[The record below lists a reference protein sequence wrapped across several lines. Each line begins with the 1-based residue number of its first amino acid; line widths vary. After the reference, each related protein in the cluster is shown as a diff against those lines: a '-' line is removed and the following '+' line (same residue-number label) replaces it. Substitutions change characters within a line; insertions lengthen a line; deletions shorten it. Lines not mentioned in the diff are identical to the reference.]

1 MCNWYTVSKRK
12 ITTTMSAS
20 MSASGKYS
28 EVEVDVQDD
37 VKEETLRKR
46 KTQTQTQTQDELD
59 YDEERECE
67 ILRNE
72 IERIRKIRENM
83 TPKPKN
89 EASRIDDGYNNSR
102 INACDVTGEE
112 FMIVCE
118 ELWIDFKK
126 WTEQHENLTNTAS
139 IFRRAVVRM
148 RFAILFVLVFAVLF
162 RWYVGAGKDACS
174 YGVGYGMLSFVCE
187 VLRYF
192 GEIVVI
198 VIMSF
203 IAACACLSP
212 FVIGACI
219 FKYDEAFPD
228 PEEKKNADA
237 DADAGHL
244 KKE

>member
-1 MCNWYTVSKRK
+1 
-12 ITTTMSAS
+12 MSAS
-20 MSASGKYS
+20 MSESGQYLGV
-28 EVEVDVQDD
+28 EVE
-37 VKEETLRKR
+37 EGMLRQR
-46 KTQTQTQTQDELD
+46 KTQTKTQRQRQDELD

-89 EASRIDDGYNNSR
+89 GAGHIDDNYNNSR
-102 INACDVTGEE
+102 VNSCDITGEE

-126 WTEQHENLTNTAS
+126 WTNQHENLTNSAS
-139 IFRRAVVRM
+139 TFRRAVVRM
-148 RFAILFVLVFAVLF
+148 RFAILFVLLFAVLF

-174 YGVGYGMLSFVCE
+174 YGVGYGIFSFVCE

-198 VIMSF
+198 VFMSF
-203 IAACACLSP
+203 IAAFAGLSP

-219 FKYDEAFPD
+219 FEYDELFFD
-228 PEEKKNADA
+228 QGEEEEEEEGADA
-237 DADAGHL
+237 GVDADAGHL

>member
-1 MCNWYTVSKRK
+1 MSKWYAVSKRK
-12 ITTTMSAS
+12 RITTMSES
-20 MSASGKYS
+20 MSESGQYF
-28 EVEVDVQDD
+28 E
-37 VKEETLRKR
+37 EETLRQR
-46 KTQTQTQTQDELD
+46 KTQRNTQTQTRDEHD
-59 YDEERECE
+59 YNEERECE

-83 TPKPKN
+83 TPRMPKPTKGGV
-89 EASRIDDGYNNSR
+89 DDGYNNSR
-102 INACDVTGEE
+102 VNSCDITGEE

-126 WTEQHENLTNTAS
+126 WTKHHENLTNSTS
-139 IFRRAVVRM
+139 TFRRAVVRM
-148 RFAILFVLVFAVLF
+148 RFAILFVLFFAVLF

-174 YGVGYGMLSFVCE
+174 YGVGYGVFSFVCE

-198 VIMSF
+198 VFMSF
-203 IAACACLSP
+203 IGACACLSP

-219 FKYDEAFPD
+219 FEYDELFFD
-228 PEEKKNADA
+228 LEEEEEGADAGVDA
-237 DADAGHL
+237 DADHL

>member
-1 MCNWYTVSKRK
+1 MCKWYAVSKRK
-12 ITTTMSAS
+12 RTATMSAS
-20 MSASGKYS
+20 MSASESWQYF
-28 EVEVDVQDD
+28 E
-37 VKEETLRKR
+37 EETLRQR
-46 KTQTQTQTQDELD
+46 KTQSKTQSKTQDELD

-83 TPKPKN
+83 TPRVPKG
-89 EASRIDDGYNNSR
+89 AGRIDDDGYNNSR

-112 FMIVCE
+112 FKIVCE

-126 WTEQHENLTNTAS
+126 WVEQYENLTNTSS
-139 IFRRAVVRM
+139 IFRRAVKRM

-174 YGVGYGMLSFVCE
+174 YGVGYGVFSFMCE

-198 VIMSF
+198 VFMSF
-203 IAACACLSP
+203 IGVCAGLSP

-219 FKYDEAFPD
+219 FEYDEAFPD
-228 PEEKKNADA
+228 PEEEAGA
-237 DADAGHL
+237 EAGQVGHL

>member
-1 MCNWYTVSKRK
+1 MSETGK
-12 ITTTMSAS
+12 ILNV
-20 MSASGKYS
+20 
-28 EVEVDVQDD
+28 EVEVEVQ
-37 VKEETLRKR
+37 EETLRQR
-46 KTQTQTQTQDELD
+46 KTQRNTQKQDELD

-83 TPKPKN
+83 TPRVPKTTKGGV
-89 EASRIDDGYNNSR
+89 DDGYNNSR
-102 INACDVTGEE
+102 INACDVNGEE

-126 WTEQHENLTNTAS
+126 WKEQYENLTNTAS
-139 IFRRAVVRM
+139 VFRRAVVRM

-174 YGVGYGMLSFVCE
+174 YGVGYGVFSFVCE

-198 VIMSF
+198 VFMSF
-203 IAACACLSP
+203 IGACAGLSP

-219 FKYDEAFPD
+219 LEYDEAFPD
-228 PEEKKNADA
+228 PEEKKEDVGADA
-237 DADAGHL
+237 DADADVDADAGHL

>member
-1 MCNWYTVSKRK
+1 MSESGQYFEEEMLRERK
-12 ITTTMSAS
+12 T
-20 MSASGKYS
+20 
-28 EVEVDVQDD
+28 Q
-37 VKEETLRKR
+37 R
-46 KTQTQTQTQDELD
+46 KTQTQIQDEHD

-83 TPKPKN
+83 TPKG
-89 EASRIDDGYNNSR
+89 ASRIDDDGYNNSR

-112 FMIVCE
+112 FKIVCE
-118 ELWIDFKK
+118 ELWVDFKK
-126 WTEQHENLTNTAS
+126 WKEQYDNLTNTAS
-139 IFRRAVVRM
+139 IFRRAVTRM

-174 YGVGYGMLSFVCE
+174 YGVGYGVFSFMCE

-198 VIMSF
+198 VFMSF
-203 IAACACLSP
+203 IGVCAGLSP

-219 FKYDEAFPD
+219 FEYDEAFPD
-228 PEEKKNADA
+228 PEKEAGAEAGQVGRD
-237 DADAGHL
+237 GHL

>member
-1 MCNWYTVSKRK
+1 
-12 ITTTMSAS
+12 MSASMAAS
-20 MSASGKYS
+20 MSASESGQYF
-28 EVEVDVQDD
+28 E
-37 VKEETLRKR
+37 EETLRQR
-46 KTQTQTQTQDELD
+46 KTQRKTQDELD

-83 TPKPKN
+83 MPRVLKTTKGGV
-89 EASRIDDGYNNSR
+89 DDGYNNSR

-112 FMIVCE
+112 FKIVCE

-139 IFRRAVVRM
+139 MFRRAVVRM

-174 YGVGYGMLSFVCE
+174 YGVGYGVFSLVCE

-198 VIMSF
+198 VFMSF
-203 IAACACLSP
+203 IGACACLSP

-219 FKYDEAFPD
+219 FEYDEAFPD
-228 PEEKKNADA
+228 PEEKKEDVGADA
-237 DADAGHL
+237 GEVGRVGHL

>member
-1 MCNWYTVSKRK
+1 
-12 ITTTMSAS
+12 MSAS
-20 MSASGKYS
+20 ESASESGQYF
-28 EVEVDVQDD
+28 E
-37 VKEETLRKR
+37 EETLRQR
-46 KTQTQTQTQDELD
+46 KTQRKTQDEHE

-83 TPKPKN
+83 TPRVPKG
-89 EASRIDDGYNNSR
+89 AKGADDDGYNNSR

-112 FMIVCE
+112 FKIVCE

-126 WTEQHENLTNTAS
+126 WTEQHENLTNTS
-139 IFRRAVVRM
+139 SMFRRAVVRM

-174 YGVGYGMLSFVCE
+174 YGVGYGVFSLVCE

-198 VIMSF
+198 VFMSF
-203 IAACACLSP
+203 IGACACLSP

-219 FKYDEAFPD
+219 FEYDEAFPD
-228 PEEKKNADA
+228 PEEKKEDAGADA
-237 DADAGHL
+237 GDVGRVGHL

>member
-1 MCNWYTVSKRK
+1 
-12 ITTTMSAS
+12 MSAS
-20 MSASGKYS
+20 VSMSESGQYF
-28 EVEVDVQDD
+28 E
-37 VKEETLRKR
+37 EETLRQR
-46 KTQTQTQTQDELD
+46 KTQRNTQTQTQDELD

-83 TPKPKN
+83 TPKPTKGGV
-89 EASRIDDGYNNSR
+89 DDGYNNSR
-102 INACDVTGEE
+102 INACDVNGEE

-126 WTEQHENLTNTAS
+126 WTEQYENLTNTAS
-139 IFRRAVVRM
+139 VFRRAVVRM

-174 YGVGYGMLSFVCE
+174 YGVGYGVFSFVCE

-198 VIMSF
+198 VFRSF
-203 IAACACLSP
+203 IGACACLSP

-219 FKYDEAFPD
+219 LEYDEAFPD
-228 PEEKKNADA
+228 PEEKKENVGADADA

>member
-1 MCNWYTVSKRK
+1 MS
-12 ITTTMSAS
+12 MSESAS
-20 MSASGKYS
+20 MSESGKYF
-28 EVEVDVQDD
+28 E
-37 VKEETLRKR
+37 EETLRQR
-46 KTQTQTQTQDELD
+46 KTQTQTQTQTQDELD

-83 TPKPKN
+83 TPKGAKG
-89 EASRIDDGYNNSR
+89 AKGADDDGYNNSR

-112 FMIVCE
+112 FKIVCE

-139 IFRRAVVRM
+139 MFRRAVVRM

-174 YGVGYGMLSFVCE
+174 YGVGYGVFSLVCE

-198 VIMSF
+198 VFMSF
-203 IAACACLSP
+203 IGVCAGLSP

-219 FKYDEAFPD
+219 FEYDEAFPD
-228 PEEKKNADA
+228 PEEEADA
-237 DADAGHL
+237 NEVGHL

>member
-1 MCNWYTVSKRK
+1 
-12 ITTTMSAS
+12 MSAS
-20 MSASGKYS
+20 MSASESWQYF
-28 EVEVDVQDD
+28 E
-37 VKEETLRKR
+37 EETLRQR
-46 KTQTQTQTQDELD
+46 KTQDELD

-83 TPKPKN
+83 TPRVPKG
-89 EASRIDDGYNNSR
+89 AGRIDDDGYNNSR

-112 FMIVCE
+112 FKIVCE

-126 WTEQHENLTNTAS
+126 WVEQYENLTNTSS
-139 IFRRAVVRM
+139 IFRRAVKRM

-174 YGVGYGMLSFVCE
+174 YGVGYGMFSFMCE

-198 VIMSF
+198 VFMSF
-203 IAACACLSP
+203 IGVCAGLSP

-219 FKYDEAFPD
+219 FEYDEAFPD
-228 PEEKKNADA
+228 PEEEAGADA
-237 DADAGHL
+237 GEVGHL

>member
-1 MCNWYTVSKRK
+1 
-12 ITTTMSAS
+12 MSAS
-20 MSASGKYS
+20 ASASASASCSNENSWQYLS
-28 EVEVDVQDD
+28 VEVE
-37 VKEETLRKR
+37 EETLRQR
-46 KTQTQTQTQDELD
+46 KTHVRTQDELE

-83 TPKPKN
+83 TPRVPKG
-89 EASRIDDGYNNSR
+89 ASRIDDDGYNNSR

-112 FMIVCE
+112 FKIVCE
-118 ELWIDFKK
+118 ELWVDFKK
-126 WTEQHENLTNTAS
+126 WVEQHENLTNTSS
-139 IFRRAVVRM
+139 IFRRAVTRM

-174 YGVGYGMLSFVCE
+174 YGVGYGVFSFMCE

-198 VIMSF
+198 VFMSF
-203 IAACACLSP
+203 IGVCAGLSP

-219 FKYDEAFPD
+219 FEYDEAFPD
-228 PEEKKNADA
+228 PEKEAGAEADQV
-237 DADAGHL
+237 GHL

>member
-1 MCNWYTVSKRK
+1 
-12 ITTTMSAS
+12 MSAS
-20 MSASGKYS
+20 MSATGKYL
-28 EVEVDVQDD
+28 EVEL
-37 VKEETLRKR
+37 KEGTLRQRKR
-46 KTQTQTQTQDELD
+46 QTQTQDELD

-83 TPKPKN
+83 TPRTVKPKN
-89 EASRIDDGYNNSR
+89 EAGRIDDGYNNSR

-126 WTEQHENLTNTAS
+126 WTNQHENLTNSAS
-139 IFRRAVVRM
+139 TFRRAVVRM
-148 RFAILFVLVFAVLF
+148 RFAILFVLFFAVLF

-174 YGVGYGMLSFVCE
+174 YGVGYGMFSFVCE

-219 FKYDEAFPD
+219 FEYDEAFPD

>member
-1 MCNWYTVSKRK
+1 
-12 ITTTMSAS
+12 
-20 MSASGKYS
+20 MSASGKYL
-28 EVEVDVQDD
+28 EVDVDVD
-37 VKEETLRKR
+37 VKEETLRQR
-46 KTQTQTQTQDELD
+46 KTQTQTQTKRQTQDELD

-83 TPKPKN
+83 TPRN
-89 EASRIDDGYNNSR
+89 VTGRIDDGYNNTR

-126 WTEQHENLTNTAS
+126 WTEHHKNITNSAYT
-139 IFRRAVVRM
+139 FRRAVVRM
-148 RFAILFVLVFAVLF
+148 RFAILFVLFFAVLF

-174 YGVGYGMLSFVCE
+174 YGVGYGMFSFVCE

-192 GEIVVI
+192 GEIIVI
-198 VIMSF
+198 VFMSF

-219 FKYDEAFPD
+219 FEYDEAFPD
-228 PEEKKNADA
+228 PEEDAGANADA
-237 DADAGHL
+237 DVGHL

>member
-1 MCNWYTVSKRK
+1 
-12 ITTTMSAS
+12 MSTS
-20 MSASGKYS
+20 ESNLKSGKYS
-28 EVEVDVQDD
+28 EVESE
-37 VKEETLRKR
+37 KGTLR
-46 KTQTQTQTQDELD
+46 QTQDELD

-67 ILRNE
+67 FLRNE

-83 TPKPKN
+83 TPKGAKG
-89 EASRIDDGYNNSR
+89 AKGADDDGYNNSR

-112 FMIVCE
+112 FKIVCE
-118 ELWIDFKK
+118 ELWMDFKK
-126 WTEQHENLTNTAS
+126 WTEHHENLTNTAS
-139 IFRRAVVRM
+139 MFRRAVMRK
-148 RFAILFVLVFAVLF
+148 RFAILFVLLSAVWF

-174 YGVGYGMLSFVCE
+174 YGFGYGVLSLVCE

-198 VIMSF
+198 VFMSF

-219 FKYDEAFPD
+219 FEYDEAFPD
-228 PEEKKNADA
+228 PEAEA

>member
-1 MCNWYTVSKRK
+1 MQYLKEKKNA
-12 ITTTMSAS
+12 MSS
-20 MSASGKYS
+20 S
-28 EVEVDVQDD
+28 EEYLNVE
-37 VKEETLRKR
+37 E
-46 KTQTQTQTQDELD
+46 KTHTQTQTQDELD

-83 TPKPKN
+83 TPKGPKTN
-89 EASRIDDGYNNSR
+89 NRKDGDNGYTNSR

-112 FMIVCE
+112 FKIVCE

-126 WTEQHENLTNTAS
+126 WMEQHENIKNTAS
-139 IFRRAVVRM
+139 VFRPAVMRM
-148 RFAILFVLVFAVLF
+148 RFAILFVLLFAVLF

-174 YGVGYGMLSFVCE
+174 YGIGYGLFSFICE

-198 VIMSF
+198 VF
-203 IAACACLSP
+203 ITLIGACACLSP

-219 FKYDEAFPD
+219 FEYDEAFPD
-228 PEEKKNADA
+228 PDEKKENVGEP
-237 DADAGHL
+237 GHQ

>member
-1 MCNWYTVSKRK
+1 
-12 ITTTMSAS
+12 
-20 MSASGKYS
+20 MSASGKYLNV
-28 EVEVDVQDD
+28 EVEVDVD

-46 KTQTQTQTQDELD
+46 KTQAQTKRQTQVELD

-83 TPKPKN
+83 TPRNVKSKN
-89 EASRIDDGYNNSR
+89 GEGRIDDGYNNSR

-126 WTEQHENLTNTAS
+126 WKEQHENLTNTAS

-148 RFAILFVLVFAVLF
+148 RFAILFVLLFAVLF

-198 VIMSF
+198 VVMSF
-203 IAACACLSP
+203 IAACAGLSP

-219 FKYDEAFPD
+219 FEYDEAFPD

-237 DADAGHL
+237 DADADAGHL

>member
-1 MCNWYTVSKRK
+1 
-12 ITTTMSAS
+12 MSAS
-20 MSASGKYS
+20 MSATGKYL
-28 EVEVDVQDD
+28 EVEV
-37 VKEETLRKR
+37 KEGTLRQRKR
-46 KTQTQTQTQDELD
+46 QTQTQDELD

-83 TPKPKN
+83 TPRNVKSKN
-89 EASRIDDGYNNSR
+89 GTSHVDDGYNNSR
-102 INACDVTGEE
+102 VNSCDITGEE

-126 WTEQHENLTNTAS
+126 WTNQHENLTNSAS
-139 IFRRAVVRM
+139 TFRRAVVRM
-148 RFAILFVLVFAVLF
+148 RFAILFVLLFAVLF

-192 GEIVVI
+192 GEIIVI
-198 VIMSF
+198 VFMSF
-203 IAACACLSP
+203 IAAFAGLSP

-219 FKYDEAFPD
+219 FEYDELFFD
-228 PEEKKNADA
+228 QGEEGADA
-237 DADAGHL
+237 DADAGVDADAEHL

>member
-1 MCNWYTVSKRK
+1 MVCSIEKKKR
-12 ITTTMSAS
+12 TTTMSAS
-20 MSASGKYS
+20 MTESGKYLN
-28 EVEVDVQDD
+28 VEVD

-46 KTQTQTQTQDELD
+46 KTQTQTHTQTQTQKQDELD

-89 EASRIDDGYNNSR
+89 EAGRIDDGYNNSR

-112 FMIVCE
+112 FKIVCE

-126 WTEQHENLTNTAS
+126 WTEQHENHTNTAS
-139 IFRRAVVRM
+139 AFRRTVVRM
-148 RFAILFVLVFAVLF
+148 RFAILFVLFFAVLF

-174 YGVGYGMLSFVCE
+174 YGIGYGMFSLVCE

-198 VIMSF
+198 VVMSF
-203 IAACACLSP
+203 IAACAGLSP

-219 FKYDEAFPD
+219 FEYDEAFPD
-228 PEEKKNADA
+228 PEAEADA
-237 DADAGHL
+237 DHL

>member
-1 MCNWYTVSKRK
+1 MS
-12 ITTTMSAS
+12 MSESAS
-20 MSASGKYS
+20 MSESGQYF
-28 EVEVDVQDD
+28 E
-37 VKEETLRKR
+37 EETLRQR
-46 KTQTQTQTQDELD
+46 KTQTQTQTQTQDELD

-83 TPKPKN
+83 TPRVPKPKG
-89 EASRIDDGYNNSR
+89 AGRIDDGYNNSR

-112 FMIVCE
+112 FKIVCE

-139 IFRRAVVRM
+139 MFRRAVVRM

-174 YGVGYGMLSFVCE
+174 YGVGYGVFSLVCE

-198 VIMSF
+198 VFMSF
-203 IAACACLSP
+203 IGVCAGLSP

-219 FKYDEAFPD
+219 FEYDEAFPD
-228 PEEKKNADA
+228 PEEEAEVGEV
-237 DADAGHL
+237 GHL

>member
-1 MCNWYTVSKRK
+1 
-12 ITTTMSAS
+12 MSAS
-20 MSASGKYS
+20 MSASGKYLN
-28 EVEVDVQDD
+28 VEVDVQDD

-46 KTQTQTQTQDELD
+46 NTHTQAQKQDELD

-89 EASRIDDGYNNSR
+89 EAGRIDDGYNNSR

-112 FMIVCE
+112 FKIVCE

-148 RFAILFVLVFAVLF
+148 RFAILFVLLFAVLF

-174 YGVGYGMLSFVCE
+174 YGVGYGMFSFVCE

-192 GEIVVI
+192 GEIIVI
-198 VIMSF
+198 VVMSF

-219 FKYDEAFPD
+219 FEYDEAFPD
-228 PEEKKNADA
+228 PEEKKDADADA

>member
-1 MCNWYTVSKRK
+1 MCVMVCSIEKKR
-12 ITTTMSAS
+12 TTTMSAS
-20 MSASGKYS
+20 MSESGKYLN
-28 EVEVDVQDD
+28 VEVD

-46 KTQTQTQTQDELD
+46 KTQTQDELD

-72 IERIRKIRENM
+72 IDRIRKIRENM
-83 TPKPKN
+83 TPRNVKPKN
-89 EASRIDDGYNNSR
+89 EAGRIDDGYNNSR

-112 FMIVCE
+112 FKIVCE

-139 IFRRAVVRM
+139 MFRRTVLRM
-148 RFAILFVLVFAVLF
+148 RFAILFVLFFAVLF

-174 YGVGYGMLSFVCE
+174 YGIGYGMFSLVCE

-198 VIMSF
+198 VVMSF
-203 IAACACLSP
+203 IAACAGLSP

-219 FKYDEAFPD
+219 FEYDEAFPD
-228 PEEKKNADA
+228 PEAEADA
-237 DADAGHL
+237 DTGDVGRVGHL

>member
-1 MCNWYTVSKRK
+1 
-12 ITTTMSAS
+12 
-20 MSASGKYS
+20 MSASGKYL
-28 EVEVDVQDD
+28 EVDVDVD
-37 VKEETLRKR
+37 VKDETLRQR
-46 KTQTQTQTQDELD
+46 KTQTQTQTKRQTQDELD

-83 TPKPKN
+83 TPRNVKLKN
-89 EASRIDDGYNNSR
+89 GEGRIDDGYNNTR

-126 WTEQHENLTNTAS
+126 WTKHHENLTNTAS
-139 IFRRAVVRM
+139 VFRRAVVRM
-148 RFAILFVLVFAVLF
+148 RFAILFVLLFAVLF

-174 YGVGYGMLSFVCE
+174 YGVGYGMFSFVCE

-192 GEIVVI
+192 GEIIVI
-198 VIMSF
+198 VFMSF

-219 FKYDEAFPD
+219 FEYDEAFPD
-228 PEEKKNADA
+228 PEEDAGANADV
-237 DADAGHL
+237 GHL

>member
-1 MCNWYTVSKRK
+1 MAAS
-12 ITTTMSAS
+12 MAAS
-20 MSASGKYS
+20 MSASESGQYF
-28 EVEVDVQDD
+28 E
-37 VKEETLRKR
+37 EETLRQR
-46 KTQTQTQTQDELD
+46 KTQRNTQDELN

-83 TPKPKN
+83 TPRVPKGAKGAKGV
-89 EASRIDDGYNNSR
+89 ERIDDDGYGYNNSR

-112 FMIVCE
+112 FKIVCE
-118 ELWIDFKK
+118 ELWVDFKK
-126 WTEQHENLTNTAS
+126 WKEQHENLTNTS
-139 IFRRAVVRM
+139 SMFRRAVVRM

-174 YGVGYGMLSFVCE
+174 YGVGYGVFSLVCE

-198 VIMSF
+198 VFMSF
-203 IAACACLSP
+203 IGACAGLSP

-219 FKYDEAFPD
+219 FEYDEAFPD
-228 PEEKKNADA
+228 PEEEADA
-237 DADAGHL
+237 GADAGEVGRVGHL